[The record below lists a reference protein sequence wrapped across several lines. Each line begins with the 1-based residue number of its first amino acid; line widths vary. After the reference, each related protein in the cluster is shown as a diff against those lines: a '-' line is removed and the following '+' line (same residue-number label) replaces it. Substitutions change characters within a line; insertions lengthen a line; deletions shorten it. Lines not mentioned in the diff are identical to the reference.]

1 MRVSPLKVMMGA
13 LIVSASGCGP
23 PADPQQLREE
33 ALQAD
38 PGFAGVLTLRD
49 EQANRIGL
57 LAREFDLKRT
67 QAEGR
72 IAQLRKEVKDAQ
84 QQVEQKIQKSR
95 AVLQPDIDRLRL
107 ALSMANDERQAKRA
121 QRASLLR
128 SIGRLKN
135 ALKTGEAADRTSI
148 ERELHDLLQE
158 SQRLD
163 REVRALNEHIR
174 LLKIKLLL
182 LRL

>member
-1 MRVSPLKVMMGA
+1 MRSRPLRVMIGV
-13 LIVSASGCGP
+13 LVVSASGCGP
-23 PADPQQLREE
+23 PADPEELRKE

-38 PGFAGVLTLRD
+38 PAFATVLERRD
-49 EQANRIGL
+49 EQANRVDL
-57 LAREFDLKRT
+57 LRREFDLKRT

-72 IAQLRKEVKDAQ
+72 IAQLRKDVKDAR
-84 QQVEQKIQKSR
+84 QQVEQKIQNSL
-95 AVLQPDIDRLRL
+95 AVLKPDLDRLRL
-107 ALSMANDERQAKRA
+107 ALSLANDERQAKRA
-121 QRASLLR
+121 QRASLSR
-128 SIGRLKN
+128 SISRLKH
-135 ALKTGEAADRTSI
+135 AVKAGEAADQTSI

-182 LRL
+182 LRV